1 MPALYVTSTR
11 PAIQGFPT
19 DDDDFSGKTHIVV
32 TGYSLSQIKAIWP
45 HLRAYRK
52 QRYNGF
58 DSSHAQHRPASI
70 FAREKA
76 ALLSAD
82 YEGAINKAEWLSLSA
97 QAQGTDDMGGEDSI
111 LREVRR
117 AKAQFSNA
125 R

>member
-82 YEGAINKAEWLSLSA
+82 YEGAINKAEWLVV
-97 QAQGTDDMGGEDSI
+97 G
-111 LREVRR
+111 
-117 AKAQFSNA
+117 QFDVFGLVTTGSNA
-125 R
+125 QTDPLPNG